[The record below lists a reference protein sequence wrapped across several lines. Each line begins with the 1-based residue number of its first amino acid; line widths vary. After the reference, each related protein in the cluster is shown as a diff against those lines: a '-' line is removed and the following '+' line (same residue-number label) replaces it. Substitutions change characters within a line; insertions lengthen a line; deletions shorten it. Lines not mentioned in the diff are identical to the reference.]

1 MESPVVPLEIAA
13 EHYLDGMVRGKTA
26 GIAEEQLRIIA
37 LLKSKGL
44 YEAVLLIKNNSN
56 RENNNG
62 I

>member
-1 MESPVVPLEIAA
+1 
-13 EHYLDGMVRGKTA
+13 MVRGKTA

-44 YEAVLLIKNNSN
+44 YEAVLAIKNNSN